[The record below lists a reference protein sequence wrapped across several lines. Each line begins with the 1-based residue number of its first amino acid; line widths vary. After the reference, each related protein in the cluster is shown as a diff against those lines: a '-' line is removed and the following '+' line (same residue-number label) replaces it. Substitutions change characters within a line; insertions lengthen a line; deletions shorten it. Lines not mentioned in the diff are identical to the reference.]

1 MWLLALPK
9 PLKGT
14 TSPPK
19 NLSSPKSSA
28 RTPLSTTG
36 ESKNP
41 LLHLTR
47 RSAPRAR
54 ISLKPTRV
62 LLGCCN
68 HTLCSNIFRT
78 RDRLIRTLRVRGGSV
93 LHCTPRL
100 RGDANPAR
108 LVRSLRS
115 RAKPKNFPSLF
126 LIFGGGCG
134 GSRQKMERKFLVLL
148 RRFRLLKEQYYFN
161 IFVCSFL
168 RPCGETRRFLSVFC
182 GSSKLYNFVH

>member
-1 MWLLALPK
+1 MFLDYEKRRIRCRLI
-9 PLKGT
+9 
-14 TSPPK
+14 SCFPPAHRIRIC
-19 NLSSPKSSA
+19 LQDRFGFRPPPSHHRAQA
-28 RTPLSTTG
+28 RGGIFRPSYELC
-36 ESKNP
+36 
-41 LLHLTR
+41 R
-47 RSAPRAR
+47 
-54 ISLKPTRV
+54 
-62 LLGCCN
+62 N
-68 HTLCSNIFRT
+68 HTLCSNLFRT

-148 RRFRLLKEQYYFN
+148 RRFQFTHLL
-161 IFVCSFL
+161 
-168 RPCGETRRFLSVFC
+168 
-182 GSSKLYNFVH
+182 